1 MQIKL
6 ILKQL
11 LEKIFFDT
19 YCKIIFDIHDKTII
33 MIERTTDDAT
43 VIVKKCLNKNEIG
56 IFISI

>member
-1 MQIKL
+1 MQTKL

-33 MIERTTDDAT
+33 MIERTTDDVT
-43 VIVKKCLNKNEIG
+43 VIVKKYLNKNEIG